1 MMTKDEVFDRVMEIL
16 DSVIF
21 TGYFTNEEVKEI
33 EELERSYWAQ
43 S

>member
-1 MMTKDEVFDRVMEIL
+1 MPTKNEVFDRLMEIL
-16 DSVIF
+16 DFAIF
-21 TGYFTNEEVKEI
+21 TGFFTEEEVKEI